1 MRFRAVARLGHE
13 FECNSHGAV
22 YCSSEGM
29 FPLLSDWPEPGGNR
43 VKKELAEA
51 LLAKIMDWTD
61 QEKAHERA
69 RLETFA
75 SYKYDEYQQFSP
87 GRRFIESLAL
97 WLAQFAPGDER
108 RIAYDF
114 VSSRLI
120 FFSAGEINHLVELT
134 FPTIIR
140 PKLVATACDRSGVSH
155 DRVKAAVATMEYR
168 TLHRRTLY
176 LGMSDGARTDWFRR
190 ANPAISNE
198 QVFHAYDVSEV
209 KSSDMVDSLKK
220 DLTAITGR
228 ELAGDAALFENVVLL
243 DDFTASGTSAIRFD
257 EKSGEW
263 KGKIP
268 KIIDELEKPERLGAC
283 VVSGVKVII
292 IAYIASDQAIEHI
305 QELLPKLP
313 FAKGTVEF
321 QVVCELGPKVPLD
334 KSRDAAFFG
343 LMADDRYFDK
353 EADDEHGAVGGTTK
367 RYGYADG
374 RLPVVLAHN
383 TPNNSVYVL
392 WAEDVHTVRGLFPRV
407 SRHRKFQQP

>member
-1 MRFRAVARLGHE
+1 M
-13 FECNSHGAV
+13 
-22 YCSSEGM
+22 
-29 FPLLSDWPEPGGNR
+29 
-43 VKKELAEA
+43 KKELAEA
-51 LLAKIMDWTD
+51 LLAKIMDWSD
-61 QEKAHERA
+61 QEKARERA

-97 WLAQFAPGDER
+97 WLAQFRAGDER
-108 RIAYDF
+108 RTAYDF
-114 VSSRLI
+114 VCGRLI
-120 FFSAGEINHLVELT
+120 FFSASEVNHLVELT

-140 PKLVATACDRSGVSH
+140 PGLIARASDRSGVPPE
-155 DRVKAAVATMEYR
+155 RIKAATATIEYR

-190 ANPAISNE
+190 ANPSVSNE
-198 QVFHAYDVSEV
+198 QVFHAYDVSAV
-209 KSSDMVDSLKK
+209 KTSDMVASLKK
-220 DLTAITGR
+220 DLAALTGA
-228 ELAGDAALFENVVLL
+228 EPVGDAALFENVVLL

-257 EKSGEW
+257 SDSGKW

-268 KIIDELEKPERLGAC
+268 KIIEELEKPERLGAC
-283 VVSGVKVII
+283 VVSGVNVII
-292 IAYIASDQAIEHI
+292 VAYVASDQAIDHI
-305 QELLPKLP
+305 RDLLPRLP

-321 QVVCELGPKVPLD
+321 HVVCRLGPDVPLD
-334 KSRDAAFFG
+334 PARDAAFFQ
-343 LMADDRYFDK
+343 LMADDRYFDPD
-353 EADDEHGAVGGTTK
+353 ADDEHGAVGGTTK

-392 WAEDVHTVRGLFPRV
+392 WAEDVHAVRGLFPRV